1 VADCDADVSLSVAA
15 FVSDCADPAAGSPA
29 RAHAIVKEGGDAE
42 RPGGVLDEEPQSQTQ
57 TTPPQQPSA
66 TSLWPSGWREWV
78 ALLASAA
85 LSWGVIAA
93 VLYTYVRFLTIIGDG
108 VVVHIILQPLASKSQ
123 ARSQRACARAR
134 LHAVSTR

>member
-1 VADCDADVSLSVAA
+1 VSLTVAA
-15 FVSDCADPAAGSPA
+15 FVSDCADAAAGSPA
-29 RAHAIVKEGGDAE
+29 RANATVKEGGDAE
-42 RPGGVLDEEPQSQTQ
+42 RPGDALDEEPQTETQ
-57 TTPPQQPSA
+57 TTTQQQSSA
-66 TSLWPSGWREWV
+66 TSLWPSGWREWG

-123 ARSQRACARAR
+123 ARSQRARARAR
-134 LHAVSTR
+134 D